1 MHGEEKIIPYY
12 TELRTKLAENFKPE
26 EILEIDKAYDIAKKA
41 HDEQMRKSGEPYI
54 IHPLAVA
61 NILLDLGIYEKEC
74 IQAALLHD
82 VVEDT
87 ILTLEELKEKF
98 GEEVEMLVDG
108 VTKLG
113 RYEFSSSEEQEA
125 ENIRKMFIAM
135 SKDVRI
141 IVIKLADRLH
151 NMRTL
156 KFQTE
161 EKQRI
166 KAKETLDI
174 YAPIAHRLGIRPIK
188 EELEDLAIRTLDPVA
203 YREISEKLDEQ
214 SVKGTEFLNK
224 IKDRIYEA
232 VFPDCNEV
240 RVEGRIKSV
249 HGIYRKMYMQNKSFE
264 QIYDIYAVRIIVQTL
279 RECWNALGCVHDLFT
294 PVNERFKDYTSNPK
308 ANGYQSI
315 HTTVVGSD
323 GIKFEV
329 QIRTEEMHRTAEY
342 GIAAHWKYKS
352 GQRSGKFSQ
361 KFNDWARQTAD
372 ILQDTDDR
380 NEVLS
385 SIRSDIAP
393 EEVYAVT
400 PKGKA
405 IGLPQG
411 STVIDFAYAVH
422 TDVGNKMVGAKVDGR
437 IVQINYILKNG
448 EVVEILTSSSPD
460 KGPSRDWLNIV
471 RTSSAKQKIR
481 NWFKRERREENI
493 IEGKARIGSEMRRN
507 SMTFLTEEIKNTFM
521 LGIAEKYDC
530 TTLDDFY
537 AKIGYGGIILTKAV
551 NRINDEYNK
560 QFKKPDTGSKE
571 PVFAVTPKQSS
582 RNSVIV
588 DGIENCLYKLSRC
601 CNPIPG
607 DNIIGYITRGFGV
620 SIHKRDCSN
629 VPVSIEDA
637 NEPERWRK
645 AHWGNISLG
654 EDFTSSIVVRCVD
667 RMGILADV
675 TTLLAQ
681 MHVMVH
687 GLHTVGRGDDY
698 DIVINLTVNSVEH
711 LKYVMKKLGDVHG
724 VIMVSRASA

>member
-249 HGIYRKMYMQNKSFE
+249 HGIYRKMYMQNKSLNRFM
-264 QIYDIYAVRIIVQTL
+264 IYM
-279 RECWNALGCVHDLFT
+279 
-294 PVNERFKDYTSNPK
+294 P
-308 ANGYQSI
+308 
-315 HTTVVGSD
+315 
-323 GIKFEV
+323 
-329 QIRTEEMHRTAEY
+329 
-342 GIAAHWKYKS
+342 
-352 GQRSGKFSQ
+352 
-361 KFNDWARQTAD
+361 
-372 ILQDTDDR
+372 
-380 NEVLS
+380 
-385 SIRSDIAP
+385 
-393 EEVYAVT
+393 
-400 PKGKA
+400 
-405 IGLPQG
+405 
-411 STVIDFAYAVH
+411 
-422 TDVGNKMVGAKVDGR
+422 
-437 IVQINYILKNG
+437 
-448 EVVEILTSSSPD
+448 
-460 KGPSRDWLNIV
+460 
-471 RTSSAKQKIR
+471 
-481 NWFKRERREENI
+481 
-493 IEGKARIGSEMRRN
+493 
-507 SMTFLTEEIKNTFM
+507 
-521 LGIAEKYDC
+521 
-530 TTLDDFY
+530 
-537 AKIGYGGIILTKAV
+537 
-551 NRINDEYNK
+551 
-560 QFKKPDTGSKE
+560 
-571 PVFAVTPKQSS
+571 
-582 RNSVIV
+582 
-588 DGIENCLYKLSRC
+588 
-601 CNPIPG
+601 
-607 DNIIGYITRGFGV
+607 
-620 SIHKRDCSN
+620 
-629 VPVSIEDA
+629 
-637 NEPERWRK
+637 
-645 AHWGNISLG
+645 
-654 EDFTSSIVVRCVD
+654 
-667 RMGILADV
+667 
-675 TTLLAQ
+675 
-681 MHVMVH
+681 
-687 GLHTVGRGDDY
+687 
-698 DIVINLTVNSVEH
+698 
-711 LKYVMKKLGDVHG
+711 
-724 VIMVSRASA
+724 